1 MLNRGIKTRFI
12 LVERELIWFRNG
24 GGLFGR
30 PGDGATTITEQD
42 GGLKGIVANFLQFL
56 DP

>member
-42 GGLKGIVANFLQFL
+42 GGLKGIVANFLQSL